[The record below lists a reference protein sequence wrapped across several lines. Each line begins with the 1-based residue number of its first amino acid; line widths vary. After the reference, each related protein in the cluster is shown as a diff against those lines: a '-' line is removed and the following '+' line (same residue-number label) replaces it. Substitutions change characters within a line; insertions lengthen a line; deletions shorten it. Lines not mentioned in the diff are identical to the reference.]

1 MLVAK
6 ISNLVGITEGISGLD
21 LYYKFGSSTM
31 FFLLVSQIVL
41 FLPAILYVIRNFEYF
56 KTNLRIRKLKIK
68 TYLLVIVFGMFFI
81 PIISFVNSISMLFT
95 ENAMAE
101 SITGM
106 LQETSLV
113 ASLIVIA
120 GVPCFLEE
128 IAYRGI
134 FYNEYSRI
142 NPVKAIILSSLLFG
156 FLHMN
161 FNQFMY
167 AVVGGVVFALVVE
180 ATGSITASM
189 IMHFMI
195 NGSSVFVAYLSTKLM
210 SNEEI
215 AQMATTDL
223 NTVENAQEFTGS
235 LAFLNGLSAMQQ
247 TVVLLGVFA
256 VFCTVIEIVLFI
268 QIALSEGRLD
278 YVKSLFDKNKNDEN
292 KGVKFITPALIV
304 AIVICFAIMLLSQ
317 FGVIS

>member
-1 MLVAK
+1 
-6 ISNLVGITEGISGLD
+6 
-21 LYYKFGSSTM
+21 
-31 FFLLVSQIVL
+31 
-41 FLPAILYVIRNFEYF
+41 
-56 KTNLRIRKLKIK
+56 
-68 TYLLVIVFGMFFI
+68 
-81 PIISFVNSISMLFT
+81 
-95 ENAMAE
+95 
-101 SITGM
+101 
-106 LQETSLV
+106 
-113 ASLIVIA
+113 
-120 GVPCFLEE
+120 
-128 IAYRGI
+128 
-134 FYNEYSRI
+134 
-142 NPVKAIILSSLLFG
+142 
-156 FLHMN
+156 MN

-223 NTVENAQEFTGS
+223 NTVENTQEFTGS